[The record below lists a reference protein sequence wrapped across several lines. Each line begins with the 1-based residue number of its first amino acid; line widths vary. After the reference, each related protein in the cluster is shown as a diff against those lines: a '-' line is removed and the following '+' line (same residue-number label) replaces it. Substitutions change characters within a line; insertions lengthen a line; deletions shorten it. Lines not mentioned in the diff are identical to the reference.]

1 MNKHTIY
8 FVSLLIISH
17 TLAEN
22 PWESSF
28 PGGYLSLGLQIGK
41 TKDKTRYI
49 DIQISPSIVL
59 IGPYKHD
66 LPGYLF
72 FGSSVGKRYSIGNRF
87 TGLLSI
93 KPARKGNSFMYFDM
107 NLNFWNGLFTLGT
120 GRGIL
125 LDKDKQYSRNKY
137 WGGLGFIPLILCTDN
152 YFIDENQYK
161 QIGIMGILPFP
172 AFGNNFYP

>member
-1 MNKHTIY
+1 MNKNILY
-8 FVSLLIISH
+8 FISLLIISYSF
-17 TLAEN
+17 AEN
-22 PWESSF
+22 PSESSF
-28 PGGYLSLGLQIGK
+28 PGGYVSIGFQIGK
-41 TKDKTRYI
+41 TKDKSRFI
-49 DIQISPSIVL
+49 DIQVSPSIVL

-72 FGSSVGKRYSIGNRF
+72 FGSSVGKRFS
-87 TGLLSI
+87 
-93 KPARKGNSFMYFDM
+93 KGNSFMYFDM
-107 NLNFWNGLFTLGT
+107 NLNFWNTLLTLGT

-125 LDKDKQYSRNKY
+125 LDKGKKYSRNKY

-172 AFGNNFYP
+172 VFGNNFYP

>member
-1 MNKHTIY
+1 MNKNILY
-8 FVSLLIISH
+8 FISLLIISYSF
-17 TLAEN
+17 AEN
-22 PWESSF
+22 PSESSF
-28 PGGYLSLGLQIGK
+28 PGGYVSIGFQIGK
-41 TKDKTRYI
+41 TKDKSRFI
-49 DIQISPSIVL
+49 DIQVSPSIVL

-72 FGSSVGKRYSIGNRF
+72 FGSSVGKRFSK
-87 TGLLSI
+87 S
-93 KPARKGNSFMYFDM
+93 NSFMYFDM
-107 NLNFWNGLFTLGT
+107 NFNFWNTLLTLGT

-125 LDKDKQYSRNKY
+125 LDKGKKYSRNKY

-172 AFGNNFYP
+172 VFGNNFYP

>member
-1 MNKHTIY
+1 MKEYIQGLITGGVLV
-8 FVSLLIISH
+8 FTSL
-17 TLAEN
+17 
-22 PWESSF
+22 
-28 PGGYLSLGLQIGK
+28 
-41 TKDKTRYI
+41 
-49 DIQISPSIVL
+49 VL

-66 LPGYLF
+66 LPFNLF
-72 FGSSVGKRYSIGNRF
+72 FGSSVGKRYS
-87 TGLLSI
+87 
-93 KPARKGNSFMYFDM
+93 KGNSFMYFDM
-107 NLNFWNGLFTLGT
+107 NLNFWNVLFTLGT

-172 AFGNNFYP
+172 VFGNNFYP

>member
-1 MNKHTIY
+1 MKKNIVY
-8 FVSLLIISH
+8 FISFLIISYSF
-17 TLAEN
+17 AEN
-22 PWESSF
+22 PSESSF
-28 PGGYLSLGLQIGK
+28 PGGYVSIGFQIGK
-41 TKDKTRYI
+41 TKDKSRFI
-49 DIQISPSIVL
+49 DIQVSPSIVL

-72 FGSSVGKRYSIGNRF
+72 FGSSVGKRFS
-87 TGLLSI
+87 
-93 KPARKGNSFMYFDM
+93 KGNSFMYFDM
-107 NLNFWNGLFTLGT
+107 NLNFWNTLLTLGT

-125 LDKDKQYSRNKY
+125 LDKGKKYSRNKY

-172 AFGNNFYP
+172 VFGNNFYP

>member
-1 MNKHTIY
+1 MNKNILY
-8 FVSLLIISH
+8 FISLLIISYSF
-17 TLAEN
+17 AEN
-22 PWESSF
+22 PSESSF
-28 PGGYLSLGLQIGK
+28 PGGYVSLGLQIGK
-41 TKDKTRYI
+41 TKDKSRYI

-66 LPGYLF
+66 LPGYVF
-72 FGSSVGKRYSIGNRF
+72 FGSSVGKRFS
-87 TGLLSI
+87 
-93 KPARKGNSFMYFDM
+93 KGNSFMYFDM
-107 NLNFWNGLFTLGT
+107 NLNFWNTLLTLGT

-125 LDKDKQYSRNKY
+125 LDKGKKYSRNKY

-172 AFGNNFYP
+172 VFGNNFYP

>member
-1 MNKHTIY
+1 MKKNIVY
-8 FVSLLIISH
+8 FISFLIISYSF
-17 TLAEN
+17 AEN
-22 PWESSF
+22 PSESSF
-28 PGGYLSLGLQIGK
+28 PGGYVSIGFQIGK
-41 TKDKTRYI
+41 TKDKSRFI
-49 DIQISPSIVL
+49 DIQVSPSIVL

-72 FGSSVGKRYSIGNRF
+72 FGSSVGKRFSK
-87 TGLLSI
+87 S
-93 KPARKGNSFMYFDM
+93 NSFMYFDM
-107 NLNFWNGLFTLGT
+107 NFNFWNTLLTLGT

-125 LDKDKQYSRNKY
+125 LDKGKKYSRNKY

-172 AFGNNFYP
+172 VFGNNFYP

>member
-1 MNKHTIY
+1 MNKNILY
-8 FVSLLIISH
+8 FISLLIISYSF
-17 TLAEN
+17 AEN
-22 PWESSF
+22 PSEGSF
-28 PGGYLSLGLQIGK
+28 PGGYVSIGFQIGK
-41 TKDKTRYI
+41 TKDKSRFI
-49 DIQISPSIVL
+49 DIQVSPSIVL

-72 FGSSVGKRYSIGNRF
+72 FGSSVGKRFS
-87 TGLLSI
+87 
-93 KPARKGNSFMYFDM
+93 KGNSFMYFDM
-107 NLNFWNGLFTLGT
+107 NFNFWNVLLTLGA

-125 LDKDKQYSRNKY
+125 LDKGNKYSRNKY

-172 AFGNNFYP
+172 VFGNNFYP

>member
-1 MNKHTIY
+1 M
-8 FVSLLIISH
+8 IISYSF
-17 TLAEN
+17 AEN
-22 PWESSF
+22 PSESSF
-28 PGGYLSLGLQIGK
+28 PGGYVSIGFQIGK
-41 TKDKTRYI
+41 TKDKSRFI
-49 DIQISPSIVL
+49 DIQVSPSIVL

-72 FGSSVGKRYSIGNRF
+72 FGSSVGKRFS
-87 TGLLSI
+87 
-93 KPARKGNSFMYFDM
+93 KGNSFMYFDM
-107 NLNFWNGLFTLGT
+107 NFNFWNTLLTLGT

-125 LDKDKQYSRNKY
+125 LDKGKKYSRNKY

-172 AFGNNFYP
+172 VFGNNFYP

>member
-1 MNKHTIY
+1 MNKNILY
-8 FVSLLIISH
+8 FISLLIISYSF
-17 TLAEN
+17 AEN
-22 PWESSF
+22 PSESSF
-28 PGGYLSLGLQIGK
+28 PGGYVSIGFQIGK
-41 TKDKTRYI
+41 TKDKSQFI
-49 DIQISPSIVL
+49 DIQVSPSIVL

-72 FGSSVGKRYSIGNRF
+72 FGSSVGKRFS
-87 TGLLSI
+87 
-93 KPARKGNSFMYFDM
+93 KGNSSMYFDM
-107 NLNFWNGLFTLGT
+107 NFNFWNVLLTLGA

-125 LDKDKQYSRNKY
+125 LDKGNKYSRNKY

-172 AFGNNFYP
+172 VFGNNFYP

>member
-22 PWESSF
+22 TWESSF

-72 FGSSVGKRYSIGNRF
+72 FGSSVGKRYS
-87 TGLLSI
+87 
-93 KPARKGNSFMYFDM
+93 KGNSFMYFDM
-107 NLNFWNGLFTLGT
+107 NLNFWNTLLKLGT

-125 LDKDKQYSRNKY
+125 LDKGKKYSRNKY

-172 AFGNNFYP
+172 VFGNNFYP

>member
-1 MNKHTIY
+1 M
-8 FVSLLIISH
+8 IISNSF
-17 TLAEN
+17 AEN
-22 PWESSF
+22 PSESSF
-28 PGGYLSLGLQIGK
+28 PGGYVSLGLQIGK
-41 TKDKTRYI
+41 TKDKSRYI

-72 FGSSVGKRYSIGNRF
+72 FGSSVGKRFS
-87 TGLLSI
+87 
-93 KPARKGNSFMYFDM
+93 KGNSSMYFDM
-107 NLNFWNGLFTLGT
+107 NFNFWNVLLTLGA

-125 LDKDKQYSRNKY
+125 LDKGNKYSRNKY

-172 AFGNNFYP
+172 VFGNNFYP

>member
-1 MNKHTIY
+1 MNKNILY
-8 FVSLLIISH
+8 FISLLIISYSF
-17 TLAEN
+17 AEN
-22 PWESSF
+22 PSESSF
-28 PGGYLSLGLQIGK
+28 PGGYVSLGLQIGK
-41 TKDKTRYI
+41 TKDKSRYI

-72 FGSSVGKRYSIGNRF
+72 FGCSVGKRFS
-87 TGLLSI
+87 
-93 KPARKGNSFMYFDM
+93 KGNSSMYFDM
-107 NLNFWNGLFTLGT
+107 NFNFWNTLLTLGT

-125 LDKDKQYSRNKY
+125 LDKGNKYSRNKY

-172 AFGNNFYP
+172 VFGNNFYP

>member
-1 MNKHTIY
+1 MNKNILY
-8 FVSLLIISH
+8 FISLLIISYSF
-17 TLAEN
+17 AEN
-22 PWESSF
+22 PSEGSF
-28 PGGYLSLGLQIGK
+28 PGGYVSIGFQIGK
-41 TKDKTRYI
+41 TKDKSRFI
-49 DIQISPSIVL
+49 DIQVSPSIVL

-72 FGSSVGKRYSIGNRF
+72 FGSSVGKRFS
-87 TGLLSI
+87 
-93 KPARKGNSFMYFDM
+93 KGNSFMYFDM
-107 NLNFWNGLFTLGT
+107 NLNFWNTLLTLGT

-125 LDKDKQYSRNKY
+125 LDKGKKYSRNKY

-172 AFGNNFYP
+172 VFGNNFYP

>member
-1 MNKHTIY
+1 M
-8 FVSLLIISH
+8 IISYSF
-17 TLAEN
+17 AEN
-22 PWESSF
+22 PSESSF
-28 PGGYLSLGLQIGK
+28 PGGYVSIGFQIGK
-41 TKDKTRYI
+41 TKDKSRFI
-49 DIQISPSIVL
+49 DIQVSPSIVL

-72 FGSSVGKRYSIGNRF
+72 FGSSVGKRFSK
-87 TGLLSI
+87 S
-93 KPARKGNSFMYFDM
+93 NSFMYFDM
-107 NLNFWNGLFTLGT
+107 NFNFWNTLLTLGT

-125 LDKDKQYSRNKY
+125 LDKGKKYSRNKY

-172 AFGNNFYP
+172 VFGNNFYP

>member
-1 MNKHTIY
+1 M
-8 FVSLLIISH
+8 IISYSF
-17 TLAEN
+17 AEN
-22 PWESSF
+22 PSESSF
-28 PGGYLSLGLQIGK
+28 PGGYVSLGLQIGK
-41 TKDKTRYI
+41 TKDKSRFI
-49 DIQISPSIVL
+49 DIQVSPSIVL

-72 FGSSVGKRYSIGNRF
+72 FGSSVGKRFS
-87 TGLLSI
+87 
-93 KPARKGNSFMYFDM
+93 KGNSFMYFDM
-107 NLNFWNGLFTLGT
+107 NLNFWNTLLTLGT

-125 LDKDKQYSRNKY
+125 LDKGNKYSRNKY

-172 AFGNNFYP
+172 VFGNNFYP

>member
-1 MNKHTIY
+1 MKKNIVY
-8 FVSLLIISH
+8 FISFLIISYSF
-17 TLAEN
+17 AEN
-22 PWESSF
+22 PWPESSF

-41 TKDKTRYI
+41 TKDKSRYI

-72 FGSSVGKRYSIGNRF
+72 FGCSVGKRFS
-87 TGLLSI
+87 
-93 KPARKGNSFMYFDM
+93 KGNSSMYFDM
-107 NLNFWNGLFTLGT
+107 NFNFWNVLLTLGT
-120 GRGIL
+120 GKGFL
-125 LDKDKQYSRNKY
+125 LDKDKKYSRNKY
-137 WGGLGFIPLILCTDN
+137 WVGLGFIPFVLCTDN

-172 AFGNNFYP
+172 VFGNNFYP

>member
-1 MNKHTIY
+1 MNKNILY
-8 FVSLLIISH
+8 FISLLIISYSF
-17 TLAEN
+17 AEN
-22 PWESSF
+22 PSESSF
-28 PGGYLSLGLQIGK
+28 PGGYVSIGFQIGK
-41 TKDKTRYI
+41 TKDKSRYI
-49 DIQISPSIVL
+49 DIQVSPSIVL

-72 FGSSVGKRYSIGNRF
+72 FGSSVGKRFS
-87 TGLLSI
+87 
-93 KPARKGNSFMYFDM
+93 KGNSFMYFDM
-107 NLNFWNGLFTLGT
+107 NLNFWNTLLTLGT

-125 LDKDKQYSRNKY
+125 LDKGKKYSRNKY

-172 AFGNNFYP
+172 VFGNNFYP

>member
-22 PWESSF
+22 PSESSF
-28 PGGYLSLGLQIGK
+28 SGGYLSLGLQIGK
-41 TKDKTRYI
+41 TKDKTTYI

-72 FGSSVGKRYSIGNRF
+72 FGSSVGKRYS
-87 TGLLSI
+87 
-93 KPARKGNSFMYFDM
+93 KGNSFMYFDM
-107 NLNFWNGLFTLGT
+107 NLNFWGFFTFGI

-137 WGGLGFIPLILCTDN
+137 WWGLGFIPLILCTDN

-172 AFGNNFYP
+172 VFGNNFYP

>member
-1 MNKHTIY
+1 MNKNILY
-8 FVSLLIISH
+8 FISLLIISYSF
-17 TLAEN
+17 AEN
-22 PWESSF
+22 LSESSF
-28 PGGYLSLGLQIGK
+28 PGGYVSIGFQIGK
-41 TKDKTRYI
+41 TKDKSRFI

-72 FGSSVGKRYSIGNRF
+72 FGSSVGKRYS
-87 TGLLSI
+87 
-93 KPARKGNSFMYFDM
+93 KGNSFMYFDM
-107 NLNFWNGLFTLGT
+107 NLNSWNTLLTLGT

-125 LDKDKQYSRNKY
+125 LDKGKKYSRNKY

-172 AFGNNFYP
+172 VFGNNFYP